1 MPYTLHHGTNH
12 TVEVAGE
19 LEAEIVDRERSS
31 IIQAFR
37 RRARVPGFR
46 PGKAPESAVRARF
59 SSDIQA
65 ELEEQLTGMVLREV
79 FEQEEALKPLT
90 RPHLSDVEFSDDGG
104 FRLTAHMEV
113 RPTYQLPEVKG
124 VELPEVS
131 LEVADAEIAAELEK
145 VAEEHAAWEPADDQP
160 AADGMLVEADLHG
173 DMEDSEEESYHEH
186 DARFVIGHESVPPQI
201 NESLQ
206 GARVGEQ
213 RVAERRFDEDD
224 ANERRAGKTVRYSID
239 VKALKRKIVPP
250 VDDELARTLGLES
263 VDELKQRITEMLERN
278 KRAQRRETWRRSILD
293 HLERELD
300 ANDLPS
306 SLVQSAVREDLNRF
320 AYSMAMQG
328 VAPESDQVDW
338 QELAAKVEPGA
349 RARVLDMLVLEQLA
363 ETWEIGVPEA
373 EVDAVVAAEAQRL
386 RVPPGEHK
394 ANLAKEGKLDDLRH
408 SARISA
414 TIDEMI
420 RRAGVE
426 VE

>member
-1 MPYTLHHGTNH
+1 
-12 TVEVAGE
+12 
-19 LEAEIVDRERSS
+19 
-31 IIQAFR
+31 
-37 RRARVPGFR
+37 
-46 PGKAPESAVRARF
+46 
-59 SSDIQA
+59 
-65 ELEEQLTGMVLREV
+65 
-79 FEQEEALKPLT
+79 
-90 RPHLSDVEFSDDGG
+90 
-104 FRLTAHMEV
+104 
-113 RPTYQLPEVKG
+113 
-124 VELPEVS
+124 
-131 LEVADAEIAAELEK
+131 
-145 VAEEHAAWEPADDQP
+145 
-160 AADGMLVEADLHG
+160 MLVEADLHG

-206 GARVGEQ
+206 GARVGER